1 MLTTCL
7 RLFVAACVG
16 AFTIPAHAWGP
27 GGHRT
32 VVGAIADG
40 PSQGV
45 RVLTFAQHKG
55 GISSFTN
62 ACHLRSVGLFANR
75 DHSLQ
80 SKNSGRLV
88 AVFQH
93 AKTKG
98 AGHIVSYKYRKI
110 DLPSFS

>member
-32 VVGAIADG
+32 VGAIADG

-45 RVLTFAQHKG
+45 R
-55 GISSFTN
+55 S
-62 ACHLRSVGLFANR
+62 
-75 DHSLQ
+75 
-80 SKNSGRLV
+80 
-88 AVFQH
+88 
-93 AKTKG
+93 
-98 AGHIVSYKYRKI
+98 
-110 DLPSFS
+110 